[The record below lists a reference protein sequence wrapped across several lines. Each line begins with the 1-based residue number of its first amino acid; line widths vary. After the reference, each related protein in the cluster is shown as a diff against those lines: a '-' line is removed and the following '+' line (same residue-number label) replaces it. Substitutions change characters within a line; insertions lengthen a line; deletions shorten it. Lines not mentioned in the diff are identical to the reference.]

1 MEKIKIALGGDHA
14 GYAYKAEFIKY
25 LNENGYECINV
36 GTDTSDSVDY
46 PIYAGKVCELVSSG
60 ECRFGILICGTGIG
74 ISIAANKVKGIR
86 CALCSDTFS
95 AHATREHND
104 ANVLAFGER
113 VVGEGLAL
121 DIVDTFISTEFSGAQ
136 RHVDRIAKIT
146 AIEDKYCK

>member
-74 ISIAANKVKGIR
+74 MSIAANKHKGIR
-86 CALCSDTFS
+86 AGLCNSTECARL
-95 AHATREHND
+95 TRSHND
-104 ANVLAFGER
+104 ANILCLGARVLSYENALEILKSFLSEQFMGEHHIR
-113 VVGEGLAL
+113 RIEMLNRL
-121 DIVDTFISTEFSGAQ
+121 DNNQQI
-136 RHVDRIAKIT
+136 
-146 AIEDKYCK
+146 

>member
-1 MEKIKIALGGDHA
+1 MKIAIGGDHA
-14 GYAYKAEFIKY
+14 SPKLKAKVVDFLKAKGIEVTDY
-25 LNENGYECINV
+25 
-36 GTDTSDSVDY
+36 GTYDSSAVDY
-46 PIYAGKVCELVSSG
+46 PDYALKVAEAVVAKEADL
-60 ECRFGILICGTGIG
+60 GILICGTGIG